1 MISPLLVSA
10 LIYSSLLSLLC
21 VGYTL
26 TYLTARVPNFA
37 HGTMAV
43 IGMYVSF
50 TAARIWKL
58 NPYYTLP
65 LASLVVALVSLAI
78 YVLVLETMQ
87 RFGASMI
94 SISIATIACEII
106 IIAIMSIYAE
116 WVLSTHKVISR
127 GFMLREFDFVIFN
140 LPGVLIVSMAIL
152 IGLVTIL
159 HIMLNKTIFGISLRA
174 VVEDPSLALAQGVNT
189 NLIIRASWVFTGC
202 LAGLAGAL
210 LPMWFIG
217 DVVMGSIVLVSIMAG
232 SILGGLSNIYG
243 AIIGGEIVG
252 LMEILGTY
260 FIASHI
266 GSWIMPYRLV
276 IPLAIM
282 SITLLIIPGGITSVL
297 ASEKT
302 KLIVRKLKTWRR

>member
-50 TAARIWKL
+50 TAARIWKV

-65 LASLVVALVSLAI
+65 LASLFVALVSLAI

-87 RFGASMI
+87 RFGVSMI

-189 NLIIRASWVFTGC
+189 HLIIRASWVFTGC

-210 LPMWFIG
+210 LPIWFIG
-217 DVVMGSIVLVSIMAG
+217 DVDMGSIVLVSIMAG

-243 AIIGGEIVG
+243 AIIGGMIVG

-260 FIASHI
+260 FIASRI

>member
-50 TAARIWKL
+50 TAARIWKV

-65 LASLVVALVSLAI
+65 LASLFVALVSLAI

-87 RFGASMI
+87 RFGVSMI

-189 NLIIRASWVFTGC
+189 TLIIRASWVFTGC

-210 LPMWFIG
+210 LPIWFVG
-217 DVVMGSIVLVSIMAG
+217 DVDMGSIVLVSIMAG

-260 FIASHI
+260 FIASRI

-302 KLIVRKLKTWRR
+302 KFIVRRLKTWRR